1 MLKITVQSGKG
12 KFEYFGPLFVF
23 EQRACST

>member
-1 MLKITVQSGKG
+1 MLKITVQGETD
-12 KFEYFGPLFVF
+12 KFEYFEPLFVF